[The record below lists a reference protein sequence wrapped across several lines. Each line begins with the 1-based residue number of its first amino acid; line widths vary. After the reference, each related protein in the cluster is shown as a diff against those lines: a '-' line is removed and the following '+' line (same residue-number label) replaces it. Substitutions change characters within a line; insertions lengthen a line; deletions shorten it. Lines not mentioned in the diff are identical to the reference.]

1 MPTQYRVGRDN
12 RCNLHHTAATEARAA
27 GSQPPPV
34 VVREPH
40 AVGAQLRLQDAI
52 LLPQL
57 LDDLLLLVP
66 EPADNEGDQQVQ
78 RNHASSLRL
87 RRIMFSDT
95 FMKRLCQVTRLVEAA
110 VGLCRQ
116 TSSERAQP
124 SHPAKRDG
132 RANGSHVVSFVVKRR
147 SFTPPWRGGSPF
159 YARSGWHS
167 TCAGAR

>member
-57 LDDLLLLVP
+57 LDDLLLLVQ
-66 EPADNEGDQQVQ
+66 EPADNEGDQLC
-78 RNHASSLRL
+78 SGTT
-87 RRIMFSDT
+87 RR
-95 FMKRLCQVTRLVEAA
+95 VYVYA
-110 VGLCRQ
+110 
-116 TSSERAQP
+116 
-124 SHPAKRDG
+124 
-132 RANGSHVVSFVVKRR
+132 GSCFR
-147 SFTPPWRGGSPF
+147 TLL
-159 YARSGWHS
+159 
-167 TCAGAR
+167 